1 MLHLQKKDKKQ
12 NEQVIFIQ
20 VAFFAVGAVL
30 LLWYL
35 APWVL
40 NRILNAGNVLG
51 IAFAVVLL
59 LCGMF
64 AQPVTH
70 LLAPSNHAPGAV
82 VLKAAGG
89 TGVRRGGAHQRLY
102 AHWADPNRP
111 PGRDCTG
118 AGCSVKGE
126 RPSRMLRQRIEAAT
140 EYLEKNPDS
149 KAVLSGGQGPDE
161 KISEAECMRREL
173 VRRGIAADR
182 LYLED
187 RSTST
192 EENVAFSAKI
202 IEQNRL
208 NRHVTVVT
216 SDFHCRRGML
226 LCQRAGL
233 TASSTP
239 AATDVYLL
247 GTYWMREMLAV
258 VKTVLHI

>member
-1 MLHLQKKDKKQ
+1 M
-12 NEQVIFIQ
+12 
-20 VAFFAVGAVL
+20 
-30 LLWYL
+30 
-35 APWVL
+35 
-40 NRILNAGNVLG
+40 LG
-51 IAFAVVLL
+51 IAFAVMLL
-59 LCGMF
+59 LCGVF
-64 AQPVTH
+64 VQPVTH
-70 LLAPSNHAPGAV
+70 LLAPGNHAPGAV
-82 VLKAAGG
+82 VLKAAVALVCAVAVLTSGYML
-89 TGVRRGGAHQRLY
+89 TGLIQTGH
-102 AHWADPNRP
+102 
-111 PGRDCTG
+111 RDETVLVL
-118 AGCSVKGE
+118 GCSVKGE

-182 LYLED
+182 LYLE
-187 RSTST
+187 
-192 EENVAFSAKI
+192 ENVAFSAKI
-202 IEQNRL
+202 IEQNGL

-226 LCQRAGL
+226 LCRRAGL

>member
-1 MLHLQKKDKKQ
+1 MLHLRKKDKKQ
-12 NEQVIFIQ
+12 DEQVIFIQ

-59 LCGMF
+59 LCGVF
-64 AQPVTH
+64 VQPVTH
-70 LLAPSNHAPGAV
+70 LLAPGNHAPGAV
-82 VLKAAGG
+82 VLKATVALVCAVAVLTSGYML
-89 TGVRRGGAHQRLY
+89 TGLIQTGH
-102 AHWADPNRP
+102 
-111 PGRDCTG
+111 RDETVLVL
-118 AGCSVKGE
+118 GCSVKGE
-126 RPSRMLRQRIEAAT
+126 RPSRMLHQRIEAAT

-202 IEQNRL
+202 IEQNGL

-258 VKTVLHI
+258 VKTVLHF

>member
-1 MLHLQKKDKKQ
+1 MLHLRKKDKKQ
-12 NEQVIFIQ
+12 DEQVIFIQ

-70 LLAPSNHAPGAV
+70 LLAPGNHAPGAV
-82 VLKAAGG
+82 VLKAAVALVCAVAVLTSGYML
-89 TGVRRGGAHQRLY
+89 TGLIQTGH
-102 AHWADPNRP
+102 
-111 PGRDCTG
+111 RDETVLVL
-118 AGCSVKGE
+118 GCSVKGE
-126 RPSRMLRQRIEAAT
+126 RPSRMLR
-140 EYLEKNPDS
+140 
-149 KAVLSGGQGPDE
+149 
-161 KISEAECMRREL
+161 
-173 VRRGIAADR
+173 
-182 LYLED
+182 
-187 RSTST
+187 
-192 EENVAFSAKI
+192 
-202 IEQNRL
+202 
-208 NRHVTVVT
+208 
-216 SDFHCRRGML
+216 
-226 LCQRAGL
+226 QRAGL

>member
-1 MLHLQKKDKKQ
+1 MFFADSTVRGVFPPPVPCLSAAALLRPKWLKGAPCYATFTKKKDKKQ
-12 NEQVIFIQ
+12 DEQVIFIQ

-70 LLAPSNHAPGAV
+70 LLAPGNHAPGAV
-82 VLKAAGG
+82 VLKAAVALVCAVAVLTSGYML
-89 TGVRRGGAHQRLY
+89 TGLIQTGH
-102 AHWADPNRP
+102 
-111 PGRDCTG
+111 RDETVLVL
-118 AGCSVKGE
+118 GCSVKGE

-161 KISEAECMRREL
+161 KISEAEVYAPGSWCAGGSPPIGCIWRIAPLLRRKMWL
-173 VRRGIAADR
+173 FRPK
-182 LYLED
+182 L
-187 RSTST
+187 
-192 EENVAFSAKI
+192 
-202 IEQNRL
+202 
-208 NRHVTVVT
+208 
-216 SDFHCRRGML
+216 
-226 LCQRAGL
+226 
-233 TASSTP
+233 
-239 AATDVYLL
+239 
-247 GTYWMREMLAV
+247 
-258 VKTVLHI
+258 

>member
-1 MLHLQKKDKKQ
+1 MLHLQRKTKTRRTGD
-12 NEQVIFIQ
+12 FIQ

-70 LLAPSNHAPGAV
+70 LLAPGNHAPGAV
-82 VLKAAGG
+82 VLKAAVHWCAPWRCSPAAICSLLIQ
-89 TGVRRGGAHQRLY
+89 TGH
-102 AHWADPNRP
+102 
-111 PGRDCTG
+111 RDETVLVL
-118 AGCSVKGE
+118 GCSVKGE

-161 KISEAECMRREL
+161 KISEAECMRRDWCAGGSPPIGCIWRIAPL
-173 VRRGIAADR
+173 LRRKMWLFR
-182 LYLED
+182 PKL
-187 RSTST
+187 
-192 EENVAFSAKI
+192 
-202 IEQNRL
+202 
-208 NRHVTVVT
+208 
-216 SDFHCRRGML
+216 
-226 LCQRAGL
+226 
-233 TASSTP
+233 
-239 AATDVYLL
+239 
-247 GTYWMREMLAV
+247 
-258 VKTVLHI
+258 

>member
-82 VLKAAGG
+82 VLKAAVALVCAVAVLTSGYML
-89 TGVRRGGAHQRLY
+89 TGLIQTGH
-102 AHWADPNRP
+102 
-111 PGRDCTG
+111 RDETVLVL
-118 AGCSVKGE
+118 GCSVKGE

-140 EYLEKNPDS
+140 EYLEKNPDRRLCS
-149 KAVLSGGQGPDE
+149 AAAKAR
-161 KISEAECMRREL
+161 MRRSA
-173 VRRGIAADR
+173 RRSVCAENWCAGGSPPIGCIWRIAP
-182 LYLED
+182 LL
-187 RSTST
+187 
-192 EENVAFSAKI
+192 
-202 IEQNRL
+202 
-208 NRHVTVVT
+208 
-216 SDFHCRRGML
+216 RRKMWL
-226 LCQRAGL
+226 FRPKL
-233 TASSTP
+233 
-239 AATDVYLL
+239 
-247 GTYWMREMLAV
+247 
-258 VKTVLHI
+258 

>member
-1 MLHLQKKDKKQ
+1 MLHLRKKDKKQ
-12 NEQVIFIQ
+12 DEQVIFIQ

-70 LLAPSNHAPGAV
+70 LLAPGNHAPGVAV
-82 VLKAAGG
+82 LTSGYMLTGLIQTGHRNETVL
-89 TGVRRGGAHQRLY
+89 VL
-102 AHWADPNRP
+102 
-111 PGRDCTG
+111 
-118 AGCSVKGE
+118 GCSVKGE

-202 IEQNRL
+202 IEQNGL